1 MPNKT
6 HLPSE
11 KKHALSSKQSYND
24 LLQELKSILAKGQ
37 YDAYKAVDNIRVQ
50 TYWQLGE
57 RIVREELNN
66 QDRADYGKYLI
77 RALAVDLSI
86 HKRRLYEI
94 VQYYRAYPIVQ
105 SATAQLSWTHY
116 VALSEIDDN
125 EKRLFY
131 ESRAIRH
138 SWSVRELKKQIKAN
152 LYENTPRKEV
162 LDVYKV
168 KLPAVDT
175 KKIFKNTDDFR
186 PFIELQPD
194 KSEKA
199 LENRILE
206 NFEMFL
212 QELGS
217 DFSILGRQVPL
228 KIDGETHY
236 IDMVLYHRGIPCMV
250 LIDLKVGKVDSRDIG
265 QMNKY
270 IGYYRCNKQYEH
282 EKETIG
288 LIICRKAGREEI
300 AYALDGLEEKI
311 FIAKYKVMLPSEEQ
325 IKRAIKKL

>member
-1 MPNKT
+1 MPKKE

-11 KKHALSSKQSYND
+11 KKHSLSSEQGYKD

-37 YDAYKAVDNIRVQ
+37 YEAYKSVDNIRVQ

-66 QDRADYGKYLI
+66 KDRADYGKYLVDN
-77 RALAVDLSI
+77 LAVDLGV
-86 HKRRLYEI
+86 KRQRLYEF
-94 VQYYRAYPIVQ
+94 VQFYRVYPIVR
-105 SATAQLSWTHY
+105 SLIGQLSWTHY
-116 VALSEIDDN
+116 LALIDIDN
-125 EKRLFY
+125 TEKRLFY
-131 ESRAIRH
+131 ESQAIRS

-152 LYENTPRKEV
+152 LYENTPRQEV
-162 LDVYKV
+162 LDTYKS

-175 KKIFKNTDDFR
+175 QKVFKNTYDFR
-186 PFIELQPD
+186 PFIELHPE

-199 LENRILE
+199 LENKILE

-212 QELGS
+212 RELGE

-236 IDMVLYHRGIPCMV
+236 IDVVLYHRGIPCIV
-250 LIDLKVGKVDSRDIG
+250 LVDLKIGKLDSRDIG

-270 IGYYRCNKQYEH
+270 IGYYRRNKQYEH
-282 EKETIG
+282 EKDTIG
-288 LIICRKAGREEI
+288 LLICREAGREEI

-311 FIAKYKVMLPSEEQ
+311 FIAKYKVKLPSDEK
-325 IKRAIKKL
+325 IKKAIKKL

>member
-1 MPNKT
+1 MPRKI
-6 HLPSE
+6 HLLSE
-11 KKHALSSKQSYND
+11 KKHNLSSEQNYKD
-24 LLQELKSILAKGQ
+24 LLQELKSTLAKGQ

-50 TYWQLGE
+50 IYWQLGE

-77 RALAVDLSI
+77 NVLAVDLGI

-105 SATAQLSWTHY
+105 SSTAQLSWTHY

-131 ESRAIRH
+131 ESQAVQH

-152 LYENTPRKEV
+152 LYENTPRQEV
-162 LDVYKV
+162 LDVYTA
-168 KLPAVDT
+168 KLSAVDT
-175 KKIFKNTDDFR
+175 KKVFKNTYDFR

-194 KSEKA
+194 RSEKA

-212 QELGS
+212 KELGA
-217 DFSILGRQVPL
+217 DFSILGRQVPI
-228 KIDGETHY
+228 KIDSEMHY

-250 LIDLKVGKVDSRDIG
+250 LIDLKIGKLDSRDIG

-270 IGYYRCNKQYEH
+270 IGYYRRNKQYEH
-282 EKETIG
+282 EKDSIG
-288 LIICRKAGREEI
+288 LIICREAGREEI

-311 FIAKYKVMLPSEEQ
+311 FIAKYKVMLPSEEK

>member
-1 MPNKT
+1 MPNKKYLAT
-6 HLPSE
+6 IKKKSLLSE
-11 KKHALSSKQSYND
+11 QNYKE

-37 YDAYKAVDNIRVQ
+37 YAAYKVVDNIRVQ

-77 RALAVDLSI
+77 ENVSIDLGI
-86 HKRRLYEI
+86 ERRDLYRI
-94 VQYYRAYPIVQ
+94 IKFYQCYPIVG
-105 SATAQLSWTHY
+105 SLTPQLSWTHY
-116 VALSEIDDN
+116 YRLVDVDN
-125 EKRLFY
+125 DKERLFY
-131 ESRAIRH
+131 QNQAVLH
-138 SWSVRELKKQIKAN
+138 SWSVRELKRQIKAN
-152 LYENTPRKEV
+152 LYENSPRQDIEAAFKT
-162 LDVYKV
+162 

-175 KKIFKNTDDFR
+175 QKVFKNTYDFR
-186 PFIELQPD
+186 PFIELHPE

-199 LENRILE
+199 LENKILE

-212 QELGS
+212 RELGE

-236 IDMVLYHRGIPCMV
+236 IDIVLYHRGIPCMV
-250 LIDLKVGKVDSRDIG
+250 LVDLKIGKLDSRDIG

-270 IGYYRCNKQYEH
+270 VGYYRRNKQYTH

-288 LIICRKAGREEI
+288 LIICREAGREEI
-300 AYALDGLEEKI
+300 TYALDGLEEKI
-311 FIAKYKVMLPSEEQ
+311 FVSKYKVKLPSNEK
-325 IKRAIKKL
+325 IKRALKKL

>member
-1 MPNKT
+1 MPKKN

-11 KKHALSSKQSYND
+11 KHGLSSEQNYKD
-24 LLQELKSILAKGQ
+24 LLQELKGILSQGKYA
-37 YDAYKAVDNIRVQ
+37 AYKAVDNIRAQ

-77 RALAVDLSI
+77 EYLSMDLRI
-86 HKRRLYEI
+86 YRRDLYRI
-94 VQYYRAYPIVQ
+94 IKFYQCYPIVG
-105 SATAQLSWTHY
+105 SLTPQLSWTHY
-116 VALSEIDDN
+116 YRLVDIAN
-125 EKRLFY
+125 EKERLFY
-131 ESRAIRH
+131 QNQAVMH
-138 SWSVRELKKQIKAN
+138 SWGVRELKRQIKAT
-152 LYENTPRKEV
+152 LYENTPRHDIEAT
-162 LDVYKV
+162 YKT
-168 KLPAVDT
+168 KLPAVDNQ
-175 KKIFKNTDDFR
+175 KVFKNTYDFR
-186 PFIELQPD
+186 PFIELHPD
-194 KSEKA
+194 RSEKA
-199 LENRILE
+199 LENKILE

-212 QELGS
+212 QEMGA

-250 LIDLKVGKVDSRDIG
+250 LIDLKIGKLDSRDIG

-270 IGYYRCNKQYEH
+270 IGFYRRKKQYEH
-282 EKETIG
+282 EKDTIG
-288 LIICRKAGREEI
+288 LIICRDAGREEI

-311 FIAKYKVMLPSEEQ
+311 FIAKYKVMLPSEEK

>member
-1 MPNKT
+1 MPKKIN
-6 HLPSE
+6 LPSE
-11 KKHALSSKQSYND
+11 KKHGLSSEQSYKD
-24 LLQELKSILAKGQ
+24 LLQELKSILAKGR

-66 QDRADYGKYLI
+66 NDRADYGKYLVDN
-77 RALAVDLSI
+77 LAVDLGV
-86 HKRRLYEI
+86 KRPRLYEF
-94 VQYYRAYPIVQ
+94 VQFYRMYPIVR
-105 SATAQLSWTHY
+105 SLSGQLSWTHY
-116 VALSEIDDN
+116 RRLLAIEEDK
-125 EKRLFY
+125 KRTFY
-131 ESRAIRH
+131 EYQAVLH
-138 SWSVRELKKQIKAN
+138 SWSVNYLIKQIKAN
-152 LYENTPRKEV
+152 LYENTPRQNIEAT
-162 LDVYKV
+162 YKT

-175 KKIFKNTDDFR
+175 RKVFKNTYDFR
-186 PFIELQPD
+186 PFIELQPG
-194 KSEKA
+194 KSEKV
-199 LENRILE
+199 LENKILK

-212 QELGS
+212 QELGA

-236 IDMVLYHRGIPCMV
+236 IDIVLYYRGIPCMV
-250 LIDLKVGKVDSRDIG
+250 LIDLKIGKLDSRDIG

-270 IGYYRCNKQYEH
+270 IGYYRRNKQYEH

-288 LIICRKAGREEI
+288 LIICREAGREEI

-311 FIAKYKVMLPSEEQ
+311 FIAKYKVMLPSEER

>member
-1 MPNKT
+1 MPKKIYS
-6 HLPSE
+6 PSE
-11 KKHALSSKQSYND
+11 KKHGLSSEQGYKD
-24 LLQELKSILAKGQ
+24 LLKELRSLLAKGQ
-37 YDAYKAVDNIRVQ
+37 YAAYKAVDNIRAQ

-66 QDRADYGKYLI
+66 EGRADYGKYLVDN
-77 RALAVDLSI
+77 LAVDLGV
-86 HKRRLYEI
+86 KRQRLYEF
-94 VQYYRAYPIVQ
+94 VQFYRAYPIVR
-105 SATAQLSWTHY
+105 SVSGQLSWTHY
-116 VALSEIDDN
+116 RRLLAIEEDK
-125 EKRLFY
+125 KRAFY
-131 ESRAIRH
+131 ENQAILH
-138 SWSVRELKKQIKAN
+138 SWSVNNLIKQIKAN
-152 LYENTPRKEV
+152 LYENMPQQEIEAFSKT
-162 LDVYKV
+162 
-168 KLPAVDT
+168 KLPAVDAQ
-175 KKIFKNTDDFR
+175 KVFKNTYDFR

-194 KSEKA
+194 RSEKA
-199 LENRILE
+199 LENKILE

-212 QELGS
+212 QELGA

-250 LIDLKVGKVDSRDIG
+250 LIDFKIGKLDSRDIG

-270 IGYYRCNKQYEH
+270 IGYYRRNKQYEH

-288 LIICRKAGREEI
+288 LIICREAGREEI

-311 FIAKYKVMLPSEEQ
+311 FIAKYKVMLPSEES

>member
-1 MPNKT
+1 MPKKIYS
-6 HLPSE
+6 PSE
-11 KKHALSSKQSYND
+11 KKHGLSSEQGYKD
-24 LLQELKSILAKGQ
+24 LLQELKSILAKSQ
-37 YDAYKAVDNIRVQ
+37 YAAYKAVDNIRVQ

-77 RALAVDLSI
+77 SALAVDLGI

-116 VALSEIDDN
+116 VALSEIDN
-125 EKRLFY
+125 NKKRLFY
-131 ESRAIRH
+131 ESQAVRH

-152 LYENTPRKEV
+152 LYENTPKQKIEEV
-162 LDVYKV
+162 FKT

-175 KKIFKNTDDFR
+175 QKVFKNTYDFR

-194 KSEKA
+194 RSEKA
-199 LENRILE
+199 LENKILE

-212 QELGS
+212 QELGA

-250 LIDLKVGKVDSRDIG
+250 LIDLKIGKLDSRDIG

-270 IGYYRCNKQYEH
+270 IGYYRRNKQYEH

-288 LIICRKAGREEI
+288 LIICREAGREEI

-311 FIAKYKVMLPSEEQ
+311 FIAKYKVMLPSEER

>member
-1 MPNKT
+1 MPKKIYS
-6 HLPSE
+6 PSE
-11 KKHALSSKQSYND
+11 KKHGLSSEQGYKD
-24 LLQELKSILAKGQ
+24 LLKELRSLLAKGQ
-37 YDAYKAVDNIRVQ
+37 YAAYKAVDNIRAQ

-66 QDRADYGKYLI
+66 EGRADYGKYLVDN
-77 RALAVDLSI
+77 LAVDLGV
-86 HKRRLYEI
+86 KRQRLYEF
-94 VQYYRAYPIVQ
+94 VQFYRAYPIVR
-105 SATAQLSWTHY
+105 SVSGQLSWTHY
-116 VALSEIDDN
+116 RRLLAIEEDK
-125 EKRLFY
+125 KRAFY
-131 ESRAIRH
+131 ENQAILH
-138 SWSVRELKKQIKAN
+138 SWSVNNLIKQIKAN
-152 LYENTPRKEV
+152 LYENMPQQEIEAFSKT
-162 LDVYKV
+162 
-168 KLPAVDT
+168 KLPAVDAQ
-175 KKIFKNTDDFR
+175 KVFKNTYDFR

-194 KSEKA
+194 RSEKA
-199 LENRILE
+199 LENKILE

-212 QELGS
+212 QEMGA

-250 LIDLKVGKVDSRDIG
+250 LIDFKIGKLDSRDIG

-270 IGYYRCNKQYEH
+270 IGYYRRNKQYEH

-288 LIICRKAGREEI
+288 LIICREAGREEI

-311 FIAKYKVMLPSEEQ
+311 FIAKYKVMLPSEES

>member
-1 MPNKT
+1 MPKKNI
-6 HLPSE
+6 LPS
-11 KKHALSSKQSYND
+11 KKKLGLSSEQGYKD
-24 LLQELKSILAKGQ
+24 LLQELKSLLAKGQ
-37 YDAYKAVDNIRVQ
+37 YAAYKVVDNIRVQ

-66 QDRADYGKYLI
+66 QGRADYGKYLVDN
-77 RALAVDLSI
+77 LAVDLGV
-86 HKRRLYEI
+86 KRQRLYEF
-94 VQYYRAYPIVQ
+94 VQFYRVYPIVR
-105 SATAQLSWTHY
+105 SVIGQLSWTHY
-116 VALSEIDDN
+116 LVLIDIDHN
-125 EKRLFY
+125 KKRHFY
-131 ESRAIRH
+131 ESQAVRH

-152 LYENTPRKEV
+152 LYENTPKQKIEDV
-162 LDVYKV
+162 LKT
-168 KLPAVDT
+168 KLPPEDT
-175 KKIFKNTDDFR
+175 QKIFKNTYDFS

-194 KSEKA
+194 RSEKA
-199 LENRILE
+199 LENKILE

-212 QELGS
+212 QELGA

-250 LIDLKVGKVDSRDIG
+250 LIDLKIGKLDSRDIG

-270 IGYYRCNKQYEH
+270 IGYYRRNKQYEH
-282 EKETIG
+282 EKDTIG
-288 LIICRKAGREEI
+288 LIICREAGREEI

-311 FIAKYKVMLPSEEQ
+311 FIAKFKVMLPSEDK

>member
-1 MPNKT
+1 MPKKIIF
-6 HLPSE
+6 PS
-11 KKHALSSKQSYND
+11 KKNHGLSSEQGYKD

-37 YDAYKAVDNIRVQ
+37 YAAYKAVDNIRVQ

-66 QDRADYGKYLI
+66 KDRADYGKYLVS
-77 RALAVDLSI
+77 ALAVDLGI

-116 VALSEIDDN
+116 VALSEIDN
-125 EKRLFY
+125 NKKRLFY
-131 ESRAIRH
+131 ESQAVRH

-152 LYENTPRKEV
+152 LYENTPKQKIEEV
-162 LDVYKV
+162 FKT
-168 KLPAVDT
+168 KLPSVDT
-175 KKIFKNTDDFR
+175 QKVFKNTYDFR

-194 KSEKA
+194 RSEKA
-199 LENRILE
+199 LENRIRE

-212 QELGS
+212 QELGA
-217 DFSILGRQVPL
+217 DFSILGHQVPL

-250 LIDLKVGKVDSRDIG
+250 LVDLKIGKLDSRDIG

-270 IGYYRCNKQYEH
+270 IGYYRRNKQYDH
-282 EKETIG
+282 EKDSIG
-288 LIICRKAGREEI
+288 LIICREAGREEI

-311 FIAKYKVMLPSEEQ
+311 FIAKYKVMLPSEEK